1 MTRKRPSP
9 LQPPGAAKTLKRR
22 ALEFGAT
29 VLQSDTPLHGFDIYV
44 VGFHCARYEPS
55 MQMEAHHFCK
65 QVNADFLQCMI
76 FDGNT
81 TEANLIGIEYI
92 ISERLFLDLPGDEKP
107 RWHPHNYEVFSGE
120 LVAPGLPEVAER
132 ELMSLLVNSYGKT
145 WHLWHTGRHD
155 GQPGDSLPV
164 GEAML
169 MWSFNRDGE
178 VDERLRQN
186 RMMHMGSDVNHKRR
200 DRQEHLLHLAHPQ
213 HGVNTLRNAFPDAAP
228 APPPGVYDVA
238 DAADDVPQTS

>member
-1 MTRKRPSP
+1 
-9 LQPPGAAKTLKRR
+9 LKRR
-22 ALEFGAT
+22 TLELGST
-29 VLQSDTPLHGFDIYV
+29 VLQRTTPLSGFEIYV
-44 VGFHCARYEPS
+44 AGLHCARHDPS

-65 QVNADFLQCMI
+65 QVNADFLQCAI

-81 TEANLIGIEYI
+81 ADANLIGVEYI
-92 ISERLFLDLPGDEKP
+92 ISERLFLDLPEEE
-107 RWHPHNYEVFSGE
+107 RAFWHPHNYEIFSGQ

-155 GQPGDSLPV
+155 GQPGHPLPM

-178 VDERLRQN
+178 ADESLRQN
-186 RMMHMGSDVNHKRR
+186 FIAALGIDENAKRR
-200 DRQEHLLHLAHPQ
+200 DRNGFVDLAHPQ
-213 HGVNTLRNAFPDAAP
+213 HGVNTLRDAFPHATAA
-228 APPPGVYDVA
+228 PPGVHDVA
-238 DAADDVPQTS
+238 DRQGSGQEQEGEEA